1 MTSPTDK
8 IARGGEPR
16 RWFYGWAIVAISA
29 LSLMIAFGTRL
40 SFSVFFVALIQE
52 YGWSR
57 ADTSIIFSASMVV
70 FAAGS
75 APAGMA
81 LDRWGARRVF
91 GLGAMLLAIGLL
103 LSSQI
108 RSLGQLV
115 VAYGV
120 IAGLGITILGLGLQ
134 AGLIARWFRRRRGL
148 AIGLAFAGTGLGTM
162 ALTPGIEYLVGTS
175 GWRSAYIALSALT
188 LAAVPLVLLF
198 LRSHP
203 RDMGLQ
209 PDGDSDAPREIDSN
223 AIHDGEWQ
231 LTQAMRTPSFWML
244 MVASVFAIGPLRML
258 TVHQLAALTSVGFG
272 RPFAAS
278 AVGLSGAVAAIS
290 FIGFGALSDRIGRR
304 AAYAVGSTFL
314 LGAFLLGMGE
324 GSRSSLVTAVASD
337 LFPGPAT
344 GAINGAVGSAFGVGA
359 AVMPWVAG
367 ALFDRHGTYTTAF
380 IIAACMIGISACALW
395 LASPRRAPDT
405 MRTDT
410 RFVLR
415 SEADR

>member
-8 IARGGEPR
+8 IPRGGEPR

-175 GWRSAYIALSALT
+175 GWRSAYIA
-188 LAAVPLVLLF
+188 V
-198 LRSHP
+198 
-203 RDMGLQ
+203 
-209 PDGDSDAPREIDSN
+209 
-223 AIHDGEWQ
+223 
-231 LTQAMRTPSFWML
+231 
-244 MVASVFAIGPLRML
+244 
-258 TVHQLAALTSVGFG
+258 
-272 RPFAAS
+272 
-278 AVGLSGAVAAIS
+278 SGS
-290 FIGFGALSDRIGRR
+290 
-304 AAYAVGSTFL
+304 
-314 LGAFLLGMGE
+314 
-324 GSRSSLVTAVASD
+324 
-337 LFPGPAT
+337 
-344 GAINGAVGSAFGVGA
+344 
-359 AVMPWVAG
+359 
-367 ALFDRHGTYTTAF
+367 
-380 IIAACMIGISACALW
+380 
-395 LASPRRAPDT
+395 
-405 MRTDT
+405 
-410 RFVLR
+410 
-415 SEADR
+415 